1 MNKTNG
7 NATSLYGE
15 GGAGLSGWFDD
26 VLDTV
31 NSTVKDV
38 TGLDIKETANDVK
51 EVQNEVSKYNDI
63 VKDATGIDV
72 LNTAQNLVLP
82 GSTSGTT
89 QKAAGS
95 TQPPAGNTTP
105 AGNNTESLINYAT
118 TPVNLPGGTTATN
131 NNTGVAG
138 GNTVKTPASTTATTT
153 SIPSSGN
160 ANEKMFQDEVARQTA
175 VNEKK
180 MNPNRVAELDGNWLT
195 DKMDKLNKG
204 GWIGAASGIAG
215 AACVPK
221 IGGLLIMLA
230 GGAIGALVGH
240 NVYKNWGQTTTP
252 QQV

>member
-82 GSTSGTT
+82 GSTSVTN
-89 QKAAGS
+89 QQS
-95 TQPPAGNTTP
+95 PAGNTTPVNNTTP

-131 NNTGVAG
+131 ANTGVAG
-138 GNTVKTPASTTATTT
+138 GSTVKTPATTSTATAV
-153 SIPSSGN
+153 PSSSN
-160 ANEKMFQDEVARQTA
+160 ANEKMFQNEVARQTA
-175 VNEKK
+175 ANEKK

-204 GWIGAASGIAG
+204 GWIGAASGAVGAG
-215 AACVPK
+215 FIPG
-221 IGGLLIMLA
+221 IGGLIVRVA
-230 GGAIGALVGH
+230 GGALGAFIGH
-240 NVYKNWGQTTTP
+240 NVYKNWGKTTTP